1 MAGFAGLM
9 GDLAMASAIASTPGG
24 YQAYT
29 THQNNRNTMNLI
41 VIVVIVLII
50 VGLIIFLKTR
60 SGYENV
66 GPEKRGRQEE
76 EASNEVIVDYT
87 KYSRF

>member
-1 MAGFAGLM
+1 MAGLANLM

-24 YQAYT
+24 YQAY
-29 THQNNRNTMNLI
+29 QSQQASNNKTSLYIILAIIALII
-41 VIVVIVLII
+41 VIVIVLK
-50 VGLIIFLKTR
+50 VR

-66 GPEKRGRQEE
+66 GPGKRGRQEE